1 MSTYDQ
7 GVNKNYSAFDR
18 LEFDIL
24 DSSTILYHLK

>member
-7 GVNKNYSAFDR
+7 GVNKIYSALVK
-18 LEFDIL
+18 LEFDML